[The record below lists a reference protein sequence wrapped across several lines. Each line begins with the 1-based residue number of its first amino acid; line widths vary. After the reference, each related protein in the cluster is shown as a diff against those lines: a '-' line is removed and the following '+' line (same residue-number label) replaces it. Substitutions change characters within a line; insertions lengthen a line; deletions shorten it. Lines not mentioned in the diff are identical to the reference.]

1 MAIVVAAV
9 VISCLVS
16 SWIISHLGRNPVS
29 GGRPA
34 SDSRVNIR
42 VALSMG
48 VFVHEVI
55 IVVSFNTF
63 VVLKERNTVAVI
75 SVYR

>member
-1 MAIVVAAV
+1 MIIAAV
-9 VISCLVS
+9 VISCLVN
-16 SWIISHLGRNPVS
+16 SWMISHLGRNPVS

-34 SDSRVNIR
+34 NESRVNMR

-55 IVVSFNTF
+55 IVDSFTTLIVF
-63 VVLKERNTVAVI
+63 KVRNTVVVI
-75 SVYR
+75 REYR